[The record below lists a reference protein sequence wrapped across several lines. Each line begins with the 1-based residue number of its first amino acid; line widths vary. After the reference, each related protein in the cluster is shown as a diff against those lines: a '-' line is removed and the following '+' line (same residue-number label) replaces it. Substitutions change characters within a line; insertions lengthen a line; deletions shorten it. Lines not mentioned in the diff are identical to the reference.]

1 MLEGETLVSGI
12 QRGTLWHDGLYNVAK
27 RSVYIR
33 NVPIFF
39 PGFYPGL
46 LIVCLMSAKC
56 LFRLKYL
63 LIVCLESAY
72 CLQTLLS
79 GDYQRVGW

>member
-33 NVPIFF
+33 GVPVVIFVYWLF
-39 PGFYPGL
+39 PAMG
-46 LIVCLMSAKC
+46 
-56 LFRLKYL
+56 RL
-63 LIVCLESAY
+63 E
-72 CLQTLLS
+72 
-79 GDYQRVGW
+79 VGTRSFWGRK